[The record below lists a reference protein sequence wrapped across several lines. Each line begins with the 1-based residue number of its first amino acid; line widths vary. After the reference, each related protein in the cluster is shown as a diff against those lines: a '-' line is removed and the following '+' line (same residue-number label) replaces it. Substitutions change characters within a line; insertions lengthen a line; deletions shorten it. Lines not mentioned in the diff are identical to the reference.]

1 MKKERQAFVP
11 NEPNGHVEYLVG
23 TANELMEG
31 RHADHPPGP
40 VHYHRLV
47 DTGDTIMGRNI
58 NLFLEDS
65 ASACVGVNFVEWLL
79 LPIFVAVELFVVSLI
94 RLFSPHP
101 HTLYYRNIS
110 PHCKRVRCIES
121 VSSECCLESWLAL
134 I

>member
-1 MKKERQAFVP
+1 MKRFVECRLTKKERQAFVP

-101 HTLYYRNIS
+101 HTLFLQKYIAPLQTS
-110 PHCKRVRCIES
+110 
-121 VSSECCLESWLAL
+121 AL
-134 I
+134 H